1 MRRPRRLLPRLA
13 AVAISGVVAAL
24 AIPTLVPPLLRRRLT
39 RVEVAGGSMTP
50 ALLPGDFLVVRRGA
64 PHLDRAYGQ
73 IVATTDPR
81 PEGESRLLL
90 KRVVGL
96 PGESLRVGGGVL
108 VNGRRL
114 VEDYAHGDDPI
125 AQHRGVQRLAEDTC
139 FLLGDNR
146 AASTD
151 SRDFGPVHR
160 TRIEGVAIAR
170 YWPPSRVGWLRPPA
184 RHFEDAP
191 AEPPQATGAPHPHEH

>member
-1 MRRPRRLLPRLA
+1 MGRPRRLFPRLA
-13 AVAISGVVAAL
+13 AVAISAAIATL
-24 AIPTLVPPLLRRRLT
+24 AIPALVPLLLRRRLT
-39 RVEVAGGSMTP
+39 RVEVAGESMTP

-64 PHLDRAYGQ
+64 PRLDHAYGQ

-114 VEDYAHGDDPI
+114 DEPYAHGDDPI

-139 FLLGDNR
+139 FVLGDNR

-160 TRIEGVAIAR
+160 SRIEGVAILR
-170 YWPPSRVGWLRPPA
+170 YWPPSRMGWLRPPA
-184 RHFEDAP
+184 RRFQDAP
-191 AEPPQATGAPHPHEH
+191 AEPPQDAGAPHPHEH